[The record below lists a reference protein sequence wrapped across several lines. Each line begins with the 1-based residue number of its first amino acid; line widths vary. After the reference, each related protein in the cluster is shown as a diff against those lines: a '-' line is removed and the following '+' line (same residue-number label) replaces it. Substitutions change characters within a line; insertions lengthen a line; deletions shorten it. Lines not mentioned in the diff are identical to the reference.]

1 MKHRKCDSAKYRKR
15 KARALENRKENK
27 VEQRY
32 RDDHWAKIKEKNHQD
47 RLRMEEFEREWRL
60 QEQRLVNVLAKRL
73 CQLSPEYEKELRSKE
88 AMKNIRNIFGALN
101 TWGDTKLFAAT
112 ILSEEPF
119 MAIEEKNETET
130 TSGS

>member
-73 CQLSPEYEKELRSKE
+73 CQLSPEYEKELSSKE
-88 AMKNIRNIFGALN
+88 AMRNIRGIFGVLRQFGGAE
-101 TWGDTKLFAAT
+101 LFAT
-112 ILSEEPF
+112 RVVSEEPF

>member
-73 CQLSPEYEKELRSKE
+73 CQLSPEYEKELSSKE
-88 AMKNIRNIFGALN
+88 AMRNIRGIFGVLRQFGGAE
-101 TWGDTKLFAAT
+101 LFAT
-112 ILSEEPF
+112 RVVSEEPF
-119 MAIEEKNETET
+119 MAIEEKNA
-130 TSGS
+130 

>member
-32 RDDHWAKIKEKNHQD
+32 RDDHWAKLKEKNHQD

-73 CQLSPEYEKELRSKE
+73 CQLSPEYEKELSSKE
-88 AMKNIRNIFGALN
+88 AMRNIRGIFGVLRQFGGAE
-101 TWGDTKLFAAT
+101 LFAT
-112 ILSEEPF
+112 RVVSEEPF
-119 MAIEEKNETET
+119 MAIEEKNA
-130 TSGS
+130 

>member
-1 MKHRKCDSAKYRKR
+1 MKHRKCDSDKYRKR
-15 KARALENRKENK
+15 KAHALENKKQKAGAQK
-27 VEQRY
+27 V
-32 RDDHWAKIKEKNHQD
+32 RDAFWAGVKEKNHQD

-73 CQLSPEYEKELRSKE
+73 CQLSPEYEKELSSKE
-88 AMKNIRNIFGALN
+88 AMRNIRGIFGVLRQFGGAE
-101 TWGDTKLFAAT
+101 LFAT
-112 ILSEEPF
+112 RVVSEEPF